1 MELES
6 SYVRSY
12 CRNYPKY
19 YKTRSQDLISS
30 YHDAGQFYVW
40 KSDSLRKN
48 KTLVNS
54 NTKLF
59 QIDRNYV
66 IDIDTPTDMNIAET
80 KLKLFQFDKFNKNF
94 KFK

>member
-1 MELES
+1 MF
-6 SYVRSY
+6 
-12 CRNYPKY
+12 YPKY

-30 YHDAGQFYVW
+30 YQDAGQFYVW

-59 QIDRNYV
+59 KLIE
-66 IDIDTPTDMNIAET
+66 IMSLILTSTDINIAET
-80 KLKLFQFDKFNKNF
+80 KLKLFQFDSFNKNF